1 MVPTSCRPHRNLQAV
16 LHAAQESVATLQL
29 EKDFALSN
37 VKYFLDRYQ
46 ELKEVNG
53 ALVPFK

>member
-1 MVPTSCRPHRNLQAV
+1 M
-16 LHAAQESVATLQL
+16 ATLQL
-29 EKDFALSN
+29 EKDVALSN

-53 ALVPFK
+53 ALVTVE